1 MWKLVTEYQDVNPR
15 SATYGEISAVSEVS
29 AECIHPA
36 PAPYYELIGSY
47 CEYDSDGMR
56 TGNMLY
62 EYQDMNETSPTYGQI
77 SSVTEVSSE
86 CEASS
91 SAATWVN
98 TEDQY
103 CEQDS
108 DEAYTGYMVI
118 IQYDKN
124 PFSPTYMET
133 RELKE
138 LSADCEV
145 TNKNPH
151 WTTLSEQC
159 TIVMSNCVLNYNGT
173 ATKLQIDDN
182 PYSPTF
188 NVTRT
193 ITEQS
198 EACQPCGSEMFRW
211 VEVSGEYMCVGTT
224 KCKKMKKQV
233 STDRGYSWSD
243 VVPYEYEAGEAIA
256 THSVDCGYVP
266 PVEPEYRWV
275 EKTGVTECSGT
286 TKYSVEKLQVS
297 YDSGSTW
304 SDVDPEETR
313 LGDVIEYDS
322 TDCGYVPDPIYRWIE
337 VSGEYTCVG
346 TTKCKKMKK
355 QYSLDNGYS
364 WSDVI
369 PYEYEPGEAIE
380 IHSTDCGYIVPIYR
394 WVDDGT
400 EFICSGASGYDKY
413 QQEKE
418 QVSYDNGVSWQD
430 VTPKETR
437 IGSLIETGSTDCG
450 YVPVQTIYKWEYIDD
465 VCGSD
470 SRLDDA
476 IEGVTGTVLV
486 PNDFMCSGTSK
497 YEKDEVIVTFSG
509 EVYHTGEYVLGDLIE
524 TGSTDCGYVPPL
536 PSNVKAR
543 LTLTGGSTVDIPW
556 NNITSLKREEVKSY
570 SSETISIQINDG
582 VTHLTYEYYAGSGI
596 GMCDSFSRLSSVTI
610 PNSVTSIGF
619 GSFRYCVS
627 LSSITIP
634 DSVITMGD
642 NVFQNSHL
650 ENINIGSG
658 VTSIGTETFDSCK
671 RLTSITI
678 PDNVTSIG
686 QSAFTYSGIENI
698 HIGSGVTG
706 IGSYAFSHCTHLTS
720 VTIPDSVTRLNY
732 NAFEYC
738 SGLTNVTIG
747 NGVTSI
753 PTSAFTNCTNLTST
767 TIGSG
772 VTKISGMAFNS
783 CSSLSSITIPNSV
796 STIGDSVFIDCSGL
810 QSVIIGS
817 GVTSIGIS
825 AFTGCSS
832 LQSITALPMTAPDI
846 GATTFRDVKSRGTLY
861 VQNGSNGYAQWMK
874 TYDYYLGKYNWT
886 REYI

>member
-211 VEVSGEYMCVGTT
+211 IEVSGEYMCVGTT

-304 SDVDPEETR
+304 DDVDPEETR
-313 LGDVIEYDS
+313 LGYVIEYDS
-322 TDCGYVPDPIYRWIE
+322 TDCGFVPDPIYRWIE

-509 EVYHTGEYVLGDLIE
+509 EVYHTGEYVVGDLIE
-524 TGSTDCGYVPPL
+524 QDSEDCGYIDSRLEFVCIYYARDEKRYYRNL
-536 PSNVKAR
+536 CSN
-543 LTLTGGSTVDIPW
+543 GI
-556 NNITSLKREEVKSY
+556 IY
-570 SSETISIQINDG
+570 SSETQINDG
-582 VTHLTYEYYAGSGI
+582 VYSVPGNTRIVNIGECVGTIEDGAFKGFTRMEVVHIPDTVFLIGKFAFSG
-596 GMCDSFSRLSSVTI
+596 CSSL
-610 PNSVTSIGF
+610 TSID
-619 GSFRYCVS
+619 
-627 LSSITIP
+627 IP
-634 DSVITMGD
+634 DSV
-642 NVFQNSHL
+642 
-650 ENINIGSG
+650 
-658 VTSIGTETFDSCK
+658 VTI
-671 RLTSITI
+671 RA
-678 PDNVTSIG
+678 
-686 QSAFTYSGIENI
+686 SAFYNC
-698 HIGSGVTG
+698 IG
-706 IGSYAFSHCTHLTS
+706 LTS
-720 VTIPDSVTRLNY
+720 VTIGSSVAVLGDTV
-732 NAFEYC
+732 F
-738 SGLTNVTIG
+738 G
-747 NGVTSI
+747 N
-753 PTSAFTNCTNLTST
+753 
-767 TIGSG
+767 
-772 VTKISGMAFNS
+772 
-783 CSSLSSITIPNSV
+783 CSSLNSITCIA
-796 STIGDSVFIDCSGL
+796 T
-810 QSVIIGS
+810 
-817 GVTSIGIS
+817 
-825 AFTGCSS
+825 
-832 LQSITALPMTAPDI
+832 TAPNLYSNVFY
-846 GATTFRDVKSRGTLY
+846 GLPSTGTLY
-861 VQNGSNGYAQWMK
+861 VPTGSNYNTWLTQ
-874 TYDYYLGKYNWT
+874 LGSGWT
-886 REYI
+886 IQYI